1 MAKSSIHIKK
11 AHIGFILHSVRA
23 NKSNSVVFI
32 DEENE
37 YFYTKEKALK
47 LFRDELKKREIA
59 YTKKT
64 GKKLPKNTAT
74 LLSAV
79 VNLEQKH
86 TLKDLEPIINYLE
99 KQLDVKVVSA
109 AIHRDEGKLIDKITK
124 AEYYSGEDFI
134 LNEDGRLYWIDENHN
149 LTEPVNM
156 DEFEIKKNY
165 HAHIEFTG
173 LDSNGVA
180 VKRNKLH
187 KYFLSNLQT
196 FVADT
201 LKMERGFNYYQ
212 TNTKAPKR
220 KDVREF
226 KKEGVAKR
234 KGATAVLARV
244 KDLKEINKQLRAEL
258 KQLGGKREDYA
269 ILEAFVK
276 DLKEEIK
283 QRNLTIQELNNRIE
297 QYKKDVFSNFTYKNT
312 NKPVKYKYL
321 AEFYKNEL
329 NKASQDK
336 KKLLDR
342 VKVLQEKKNA
352 LKRSNEKLEL
362 LEEKNKQLE
371 EELKRYRAYSFA
383 FNKINIFQVK
393 VTVTRQKIDKNPFE
407 YAEDA
412 KYIEIIANMAKV
424 DVVDFEIQ
432 KNEKGS
438 IEAVRVETK
447 TGTIFDTGDEIT
459 LKTASIGDDY
469 LLALKQNA
477 KLMVQIAISKGWDL
491 KSVKIEGSKAFKK
504 AIEDAIKT
512 WLGPD
517 DYDYDNDISWNRGGL
532 GF

>member
-1 MAKSSIHIKK
+1 
-11 AHIGFILHSVRA
+11 V
-23 NKSNSVVFI
+23 
-32 DEENE
+32 
-37 YFYTKEKALK
+37 
-47 LFRDELKKREIA
+47 
-59 YTKKT
+59 
-64 GKKLPKNTAT
+64 
-74 LLSAV
+74 
-79 VNLEQKH
+79 
-86 TLKDLEPIINYLE
+86 
-99 KQLDVKVVSA
+99 
-109 AIHRDEGKLIDKITK
+109 
-124 AEYYSGEDFI
+124 
-134 LNEDGRLYWIDENHN
+134 DENHN
-149 LTEPVNM
+149 FTEPV
-156 DEFEIKKNY
+156 DLDKFEIKKNY
-165 HAHIEFTG
+165 HAHLEFTG

-220 KDVREF
+220 KDVKEF

-234 KGATAVLARV
+234 KGATAVLAKI
-244 KDLKEINKQLRAEL
+244 KDLKEINKELRAEL

-283 QRNLTIQELNNRIE
+283 QRNLTIEELNAKIE

-312 NKPVKYKYL
+312 NKPVKYKDL

-342 VKVLQEKKNA
+342 VKVLEEKKNA
-352 LKRSNEKLEL
+352 LKRRNEELEL
-362 LEEKNKQLE
+362 LK
-371 EELKRYRAYSFA
+371 EELERYRAYSFA

-491 KSVKIEGSKAFKK
+491 KSVKIEGSKAFKE

-517 DYDYDNDISWNRGGL
+517 DYDNDFDNDISWHRGGL